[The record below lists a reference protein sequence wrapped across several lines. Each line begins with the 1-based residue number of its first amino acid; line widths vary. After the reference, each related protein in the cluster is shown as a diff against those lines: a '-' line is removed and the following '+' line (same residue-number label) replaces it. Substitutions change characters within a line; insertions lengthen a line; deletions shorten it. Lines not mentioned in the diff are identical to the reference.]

1 MEHAFWH
8 HRWQTNQIGFHEPDV
23 NQLLVKHL
31 GKLALPT
38 GARVFVPLCGKT
50 RDIGWLLSQGLR
62 VVGAELS
69 PLAVQQLFADLELQ
83 PVTSS
88 TGALQ
93 LSRAAGLDVFVGDI
107 FTLSADQLGVVD
119 AVYDRAALVA
129 LPPELR
135 QQYAR
140 HIRAISHSAPQLV
153 ITFDY
158 DQQIMP
164 GPPFSI
170 SDAELNDHYA
180 STFELSLLSSS
191 SVPGGLKNQCPSL
204 EKTWLL
210 QPR

>member
-8 HRWQTNQIGFHEPDV
+8 DRWQTNQIGFHEPDV
-23 NQLLVKHL
+23 NPLLVQHV
-31 GKLALPT
+31 GKLALSA
-38 GARVFVPLCGKT
+38 GARVLVPLCGKT
-50 RDIGWLLSQGLR
+50 RDIGWLLSQGFR

-69 PLAVQQLFADLELQ
+69 PIAVQQLFAELGLQ
-83 PVTSS
+83 PETSA

-93 LSRAAGLDVFVGDI
+93 LSRKAGLDVFVGDI

-135 QQYAR
+135 RQYTH
-140 HIRAISHSAPQLV
+140 HIRTLSHSVPQLV

-170 SDAELNDHYA
+170 SDAELNEHYA
-180 STFELSLLSSS
+180 SSFELSLVSSS
-191 SVPGGLKNQCPSL
+191 AVPGGLKNKCPAL

-210 QPR
+210 RPR